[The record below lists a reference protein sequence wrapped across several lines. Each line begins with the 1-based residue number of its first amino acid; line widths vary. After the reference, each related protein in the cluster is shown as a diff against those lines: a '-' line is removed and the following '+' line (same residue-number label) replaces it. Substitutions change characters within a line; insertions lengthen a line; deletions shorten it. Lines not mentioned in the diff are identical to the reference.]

1 MKKAAFLAQLRTA
14 LGDLPPEDAARTL
27 EYYGEA
33 IDDRMDDGEP
43 EEEAVAAVGTVE
55 EIRSLILAD
64 TPPRPPQR
72 RVLLLLAAPLLLVL
86 AALFIAAAAVFLCA
100 ALLAIALSMS
110 AIPALIELGLAW
122 AGLYLGGGMV
132 LTGVSILLFYALRA
146 AAGGIVRLGRNLL
159 GGLRRRGIRR
169 EHAI

>member
-1 MKKAAFLAQLRTA
+1 MKKVEFLAQLRTA

-64 TPPRPPQR
+64 APRPPQR
-72 RVLLLLAAPLLLVL
+72 RVLLLLAAPLLLVI

-110 AIPALIELGLAW
+110 AVPALIELGLAW

-146 AAGGIVRLGRNLL
+146 AVGGIVRMGRNLL
-159 GGLRRRGIRR
+159 GGLRRRGARR
-169 EHAI
+169 ERAI